1 MGYTEALLR
10 KGFGVIPTR
19 DRCLIILKEYGVP
32 DNIVG
37 HSIVV
42 ERVALLLA
50 SRLIDAGNEIDLPLL
65 SAGALLHDV
74 AKMQGIRE
82 GRPHG
87 ELGAVISGDLGFH
100 EVSPII
106 RQHVRLDDYADNG
119 RIDEAKLVNYADKRV
134 NHEQIVS
141 LDERFEYL
149 FERYGAVSEAAME
162 RMKEMKRHMETI
174 ETQIF
179 RRLSIGPGDIKRL
192 IEEEDRGFHSR

>member
-1 MGYTEALLR
+1 M
-10 KGFGVIPTR
+10 IPTR
-19 DRCLIILKEYGVP
+19 DRCLIILKEYNVP
-32 DNIVG
+32 ENIVG

-42 ERVALLLA
+42 ERVALFLA
-50 SRLIDAGNEIDLPLL
+50 ARLIDAGNEMDVGLL
-65 SAGALLHDV
+65 SAGALLHDI

-87 ELGAVISGDLGFH
+87 DLGAAVSDDLGFH

-106 RQHVRLDDYADNG
+106 RQHVRLDDWTDNG

-149 FERYGAVSEAAME
+149 FERYGAVSDAAME

-179 RRLSIGPGDIKRL
+179 RRLSIKPGDIERL
-192 IEEEDRGFHSR
+192 IEEEGRGFHS